1 MKIPNLSFF
10 LFCRMENIVFGA
22 CLLAVSTITSGQ
34 NNVDITPREVLSEM
48 NRIHKDFPNT
58 MVKPI
63 LIELENRPSLLTDVK
78 NKNLELRAAHGTNSN
93 INLNPIT
100 MSSGTGSM
108 QISHTANSEFQIKPQ
123 TSNGEYFQQPEIQ
136 QNPEVSSQT
145 KIYLVNVPSETT
157 QRKDIATNI
166 NVIETPSRSLQ
177 MKGILRNSNLHVNEV
192 HQPFSAPEVQLV
204 SAAQVDNQPQTI
216 LYAKTANQP
225 QLITSISSASDA
237 ITPQVVHRSIKDTFT
252 LTDQQAQLFHQPVNV
267 NLITNPRR
275 GVLLRQTAQVVN
287 LQILQPQR
295 ILYAKPANQHRLITS
310 ILSKSDDI
318 KPQVAQRSLRGT
330 FTLTHQRPQLVP
342 QSVNANSIANA
353 RRVVLLR
360 RLMRTRPNG
369 IALYQRNR
377 IPVFVSNN

>member
-1 MKIPNLSFF
+1 M
-10 LFCRMENIVFGA
+10 
-22 CLLAVSTITSGQ
+22 STITSGQ

-63 LIELENRPSLLTDVK
+63 LIELENRPSLLKDVK
-78 NKNLELRAAHGTNSN
+78 NKNLELRAAHGTNSD

-177 MKGILRNSNLHVNEV
+177 IKGILRNSNLHVNEV

-204 SAAQVDNQPQTI
+204 SAAHVANQPQTI

-225 QLITSISSASDA
+225 QLITSISSASDG

-252 LTDQQAQLFHQPVNV
+252 LRDQQAQLFQQPVNV

-275 GVLLRQTAQVVN
+275 GVLLRQTAQVDN
-287 LQILQPQR
+287 QQILQPQR
-295 ILYAKPANQHRLITS
+295 ILYTKPSNQHRLITS
-310 ILSKSDDI
+310 IFSKSDDI
-318 KPQVAQRSLRGT
+318 KPQVARRSLRGA
-330 FTLTHQRPQLVP
+330 FTLTQQHPQLVP

-377 IPVFVSNN
+377 IPVFVSSN

>member
-1 MKIPNLSFF
+1 
-10 LFCRMENIVFGA
+10 MENIVFGA

-78 NKNLELRAAHGTNSN
+78 NKNLELRAAHGTNSD

-177 MKGILRNSNLHVNEV
+177 IKGILRNSNLHVNEV

-204 SAAQVDNQPQTI
+204 SAAQVDDQPQTI

-237 ITPQVVHRSIKDTFT
+237 ITPQVVHR
-252 LTDQQAQLFHQPVNV
+252 
-267 NLITNPRR
+267 LITNPRR
-275 GVLLRQTAQVVN
+275 GVLLRQTAQVDN
-287 LQILQPQR
+287 QHILQPQR
-295 ILYAKPANQHRLITS
+295 ILYAKPANQQRLITS

-318 KPQVAQRSLRGT
+318 KPQFAQRSLRGA
-330 FTLTHQRPQLVP
+330 FTLTQQHPQLVQ
-342 QSVNANSIANA
+342 QSVNVNSIANP

-369 IALYQRNR
+369 IARYQRNR

>member
-1 MKIPNLSFF
+1 MFKNVSFLQFKYTENESNLQYNKCKQILIKYNMKIPNLSFF

-166 NVIETPSRSLQ
+166 NVIETPSRS
-177 MKGILRNSNLHVNEV
+177 I
-192 HQPFSAPEVQLV
+192 
-204 SAAQVDNQPQTI
+204 I
-216 LYAKTANQP
+216 
-225 QLITSISSASDA
+225 
-237 ITPQVVHRSIKDTFT
+237 
-252 LTDQQAQLFHQPVNV
+252 
-267 NLITNPRR
+267 
-275 GVLLRQTAQVVN
+275 
-287 LQILQPQR
+287 
-295 ILYAKPANQHRLITS
+295 
-310 ILSKSDDI
+310 
-318 KPQVAQRSLRGT
+318 
-330 FTLTHQRPQLVP
+330 
-342 QSVNANSIANA
+342 
-353 RRVVLLR
+353 
-360 RLMRTRPNG
+360 
-369 IALYQRNR
+369 
-377 IPVFVSNN
+377 

>member
-1 MKIPNLSFF
+1 
-10 LFCRMENIVFGA
+10 MENIVFGA

-34 NNVDITPREVLSEM
+34 NNVDITPREVLSEI

-204 SAAQVDNQPQTI
+204 SAAQVDDQPQTI

-225 QLITSISSASDA
+225 QLITSI
-237 ITPQVVHRSIKDTFT
+237 
-252 LTDQQAQLFHQPVNV
+252 
-267 NLITNPRR
+267 
-275 GVLLRQTAQVVN
+275 
-287 LQILQPQR
+287 
-295 ILYAKPANQHRLITS
+295 
-310 ILSKSDDI
+310 LSKSDDI
-318 KPQVAQRSLRGT
+318 KPQFAQRSLRGA
-330 FTLTHQRPQLVP
+330 FTLTQQHPQLVQ
-342 QSVNANSIANA
+342 QSVNVNSIANP

-369 IALYQRNR
+369 IARYQRNR